1 MLNRLALLILCS
13 TLSIASMATEITL
26 GDSTFVGGRV
36 QVDEAVDGPLTAAA
50 GRISVNAPVS
60 GSARLAAGRIH
71 INAAV
76 TGDVQAAAGRVTI
89 DAPIGGD
96 VKVAAGA
103 LKLGPNARIAGS
115 LHFRGARF
123 ERDPGAQVAG
133 TIDHSTAHTREIA
146 PFGGA
151 AGRWIWTATLVLL
164 AALAAAAMPGASTRM
179 ARELRE
185 RPGMAPLL
193 GFIAITCIPVAA
205 VLVMITIIGIPI
217 GILALF
223 AYAALLLVGYVCVS
237 VVVGGLL
244 LERVKVESAALWAWR
259 AGAAALAMLL
269 LALLTRIP
277 FVGGLIL
284 FAALVFGV
292 GLVVAAVFRKGEAP
306 PVVAA

>member
-1 MLNRLALLILCS
+1 MWHRAALLILCT

-115 LHFRGARF
+115 LHFRGGHF

-133 TIDHSTAHTREIA
+133 TIDHSTAHTRSVT
-146 PFGGA
+146 PFSGSTA
-151 AGRWIWTATLVLL
+151 RWIWTATLVLL
-164 AALAAAAMPGASTRM
+164 AALAAGAMPAASTRM
-179 ARELRE
+179 TQELRA
-185 RPGMAPLL
+185 RPWMAPLL

-237 VVVGGLL
+237 VVVSGLL

-259 AGAAALAMLL
+259 AGAAALVMLL

-277 FVGGLIL
+277 FVGGVIL

-292 GLVVAAVFRKGEAP
+292 GLIVAAVFRKGEAP